1 MRRYDV
7 RAALAE
13 DYTRARVRTWLVCEL
28 AGRRRIGRL
37 FLWQK
42 QGAAIVEKEL
52 DEEYWTMLGSFIE
65 AFSQTESGLFLYI
78 HHHSEISLEMAR
90 LITRSMKTSA
100 MITFI
105 RDLSRIKPLPSWSS
119 DLDPVL
125 KQMSEIDAIRNS
137 VVHNVS
143 FVTTDEERV
152 STNKLRRLPWK
163 EERIYRV
170 SPDLLFD
177 LTRDAYKV
185 DAHFISVIYGTP
197 RPLKERKPH
206 MPLLTEEWLYKPRAN
221 PLT

>member
-1 MRRYDV
+1 
-7 RAALAE
+7 
-13 DYTRARVRTWLVCEL
+13 
-28 AGRRRIGRL
+28 
-37 FLWQK
+37 
-42 QGAAIVEKEL
+42 
-52 DEEYWTMLGSFIE
+52 MLGSFIE
-65 AFSQTESGLFLYI
+65 AFSHAESGLFLYLQ
-78 HHHSEISLEMAR
+78 HHSEISLEMAR

-105 RDLSRIKPLPSWSS
+105 RDLWRIKPLPSWSS